1 MSELALLDPYAA
13 HFGGQ
18 SQEQVAKRRHFE
30 VEYGRKVR
38 ESTIEQE
45 VAGELIGR
53 IRGQMLEAAERE
65 ARRLRLIARAE
76 VATRLQRDIQR
87 VAAAGQRQQSVA
99 VHLAEAIAGQ
109 DRRLV
114 LE

>member
-1 MSELALLDPYAA
+1 MPELAFLDPYTA

-30 VEYGRKVR
+30 VEYRRKVR

-53 IRGQMLEAAERE
+53 IRGQMLEPAERE
-65 ARRLRLIARAE
+65 ARGLRLIARTE
-76 VATRLQRDIQR
+76 VPARLQCDVQR
-87 VAAAGQRQQSVA
+87 MAAAGHRQQSVA

-109 DRRLV
+109 ERRLV